1 MQENRQIFC
10 IIQFFFVS
18 LHPMNNEKQHIGQ
31 LFDRIAGTYDSLNHV
46 LSLNIDRRWR
56 RQAVRQLSNAKLKR
70 EAQTQSS
77 NAKLLD
83 VAIGTADLTIEIL
96 RQRKASHITGIDLSR
111 KMMAIGEQKVAK
123 LGYQDL
129 VTFDYG
135 SAQAM
140 PYADAS
146 FDAVT
151 CAYGA
156 RNFADMDEGL
166 SEMHRVLRPGGEL
179 MILEFSYP
187 TNPLICWSYDLYF
200 THILPF
206 IGNLFSRDK
215 GAYSYLNRSVKGFPY
230 GEAFADHLR
239 AAGFTDITITPLT
252 FGITTIYHA
261 VKPAE

>member
-1 MQENRQIFC
+1 MD
-10 IIQFFFVS
+10 
-18 LHPMNNEKQHIGQ
+18 NEKQHIGQ

-56 RQAVRQLSNAKLKR
+56 RKAVRTLSA
-70 EAQTQSS
+70 

-96 RQRKASHITGIDLSR
+96 RQQKASHITGIDLSR

-123 LGYQDL
+123 LGYSNL

-135 SAQAM
+135 SAQQM

-151 CAYGA
+151 CAYGV
-156 RNFADMDEGL
+156 RNFANMDEGL
-166 SEMHRVLRPGGEL
+166 REMHRVLRPGGEL

-187 TNPLICWSYDLYF
+187 TNPLIRRGYNLYF
-200 THILPF
+200 SHILPF

-215 GAYSYLNRSVKGFPY
+215 GAYTYLNRSVKDFPY
-230 GEAFADHLR
+230 GEAFAEHLR
-239 AAGFTDITITPLT
+239 AAGFSGITVTPLT

-261 VKPAE
+261 KK

>member
-1 MQENRQIFC
+1 MD
-10 IIQFFFVS
+10 
-18 LHPMNNEKQHIGQ
+18 NEKQHIGQ

-56 RQAVRQLSNAKLKR
+56 RKAVRTLSA
-70 EAQTQSS
+70 

-96 RQRKASHITGIDLSR
+96 RQQKASHITGIDLSR

-123 LGYQDL
+123 LGYSNL

-135 SAQAM
+135 SAQQM

-151 CAYGA
+151 CAYGV
-156 RNFADMDEGL
+156 RNFANMDEGL
-166 SEMHRVLRPGGEL
+166 REMHRVLRPGGEL

-187 TNPLICWSYDLYF
+187 TNPLIRWGYDLYF
-200 THILPF
+200 SHILPF

-215 GAYSYLNRSVKGFPY
+215 GAYTYLNRSVKDFPY
-230 GEAFADHLR
+230 GEAFAEHLR
-239 AAGFTDITITPLT
+239 AAGFSGITVTPLT

-261 VKPAE
+261 KK